1 MVMAV
6 RMITIIVGNDNKNND
21 IRKNNDDND
30 NR

>member
-1 MVMAV
+1 MVMTV

-30 NR
+30 NG

>member
-1 MVMAV
+1 MVMTV
-6 RMITIIVGNDNKNND
+6 RMITVIVGNDNKNND

>member
-1 MVMAV
+1 MVMTV

-21 IRKNNDDND
+21 IRKNNDGND

>member
-1 MVMAV
+1 MVMTV